1 MKSKKWSGSK
11 KKLPSSEQQED
22 TIQRFNHEPFNPT
35 TSCGEFEVKPEKIHE
50 LVKPKGSS
58 LKSLKKTQ
66 DKHVPSL
73 NSEGSSNPR
82 SAFSESRF
90 SKGLRNPKS
99 ALGESRFSKGLQ
111 NPRSALALSWCG
123 PWILGPMHCSDICYI
138 ISIHVHLY
146 CA

>member
-22 TIQRFNHEPFNPT
+22 TIQR
-35 TSCGEFEVKPEKIHE
+35 

-111 NPRSALALSWCG
+111 NPRSALGESQFSKGRLTKLN
-123 PWILGPMHCSDICYI
+123 PHDHCFSHTRKCFR
-138 ISIHVHLY
+138 
-146 CA
+146 